1 MNLWRHKAIEHGKA
15 TSDEIL
21 LYGLTEQNYDM
32 EKSVKR
38 LVMAAKENNDK
49 LENVLKAVTNE
60 DLSILIIADSLA
72 NIIIDNLKLNRKVN
86 DIEKAKSTKSYNGKK
101 PKIPWVGTS
110 LSDQHLEANELEA

>member
-15 TSDEIL
+15 YSDEIL

-32 EKSVKR
+32 EQSVKR

-86 DIEKAKSTKSYNGKK
+86 DIEKAKSTKSDNGKK